1 MDRASFSPFWEFNP
15 DLASTRRPR
24 SPRSPSPELEYDEL
38 DSPSMR
44 PLEQRRRL
52 FPDFEYMPGIQGLER
67 GPRKA
72 LGGYST
78 PYMLETSDFLTAGSG
93 GTAHGTSPDVLR
105 KEKPKNRSD
114 SASSSTGKTSS
125 EASTSNASTTT
136 EVNILAAVLPPERA
150 SAVYKQLFIFFEKL
164 IDERFA
170 LLRSHAPCSM
180 SGSSRGNCSENQS
193 SSASKET
200 NTSNQCGGPLRGDDE
215 GEGSDVPDDGDGDH
229 RPVKKRLKEKGAQ
242 PKQKIACPFRKRFPE
257 QYSTEKTCMGPGF
270 SGIHQMKLTLL
281 LQQHMQAD
289 RPCKRK
295 RIEPLTGLITQFQMD
310 DITKI
315 RSSPITSTTQT
326 WREIYL
332 ILFPE
337 VDEAAI
343 PAPYLDFEPL
353 STSDSLDHLINHVE
367 YEAYLKQHLP
377 QRILSKLN
385 EEFQIMAEHAK
396 RRLVEIVNEES
407 LETLKCYMQQKRAN
421 PSSGLGQSSDQT
433 SGRPSDDIEFD
444 FDLLGGAFVDS
455 ALDNSIIPDYSDWQL
470 EDLKEGT
477 DLASRPST
485 DVWLEQSN

>member
-1 MDRASFSPFWEFNP
+1 MS
-15 DLASTRRPR
+15 
-24 SPRSPSPELEYDEL
+24 
-38 DSPSMR
+38 
-44 PLEQRRRL
+44 
-52 FPDFEYMPGIQGLER
+52 GIQGPER

-114 SASSSTGKTSS
+114 SASSSTGQTSS

-150 SAVYKQLFIFFEKL
+150 SAVYKQLLIFFEKL

-170 LLRSHAPCSM
+170 LLRSHGPCSM
-180 SGSSRGNCSENQS
+180 SGSSRGNCSENQT

-200 NTSNQCGGPLRGDDE
+200 NTSNQCGGPLRGDDD
-215 GEGSDVPDDGDGDH
+215 GEGSDVPDDGEGGH

-270 SGIHQMKLTLL
+270 SGIHRMKEHLRRRHFKERVCWRCQQQFDTNQL
-281 LQQHMQAD
+281 LQQHMQDD

-295 RIEPLTGLITQFQMD
+295 RIEASTGLITQFQMD

-315 RSSPITSTTQT
+315 RSSPITSIIQT

-343 PAPYLDFEPL
+343 PPPYFEPL

-407 LETLKCYMQQKRAN
+407 LETLKCYMQHKRAN

-433 SGRPSDDIEFD
+433 SDRPSDDIEFD

-455 ALDNSIIPDYSDWQL
+455 TMDNSIIPDYSAWEL

-477 DLASRPST
+477 DLASRLST
-485 DVWLEQSN
+485 DVWLEESN